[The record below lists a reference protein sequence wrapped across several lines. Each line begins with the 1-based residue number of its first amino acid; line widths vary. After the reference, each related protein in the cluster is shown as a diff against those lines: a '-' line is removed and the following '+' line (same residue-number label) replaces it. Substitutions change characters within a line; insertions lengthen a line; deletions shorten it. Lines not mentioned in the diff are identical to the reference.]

1 MNFLVLIAGGVD
13 CRDQTIDMP
22 TAFNHGANK

>member
-1 MNFLVLIAGGVD
+1 MKFLVLIAGGVD

-22 TAFNHGANK
+22 NAFNHGANK